1 MSKGLNKQLLIG
13 RLFKDAE
20 LVHVGEKSTPKCSF
34 RAIVNTGWGDYEH
47 VEGFDIIV
55 WGKQAE
61 SLHPYLTK
69 GTRVHVEGETRTRS
83 WEGDD
88 GQRRYRTEVVA
99 SEVILLGGG
108 SGSGSRGGQEEDD
121 IQF

>member
-20 LVHVGEKSTPKCSF
+20 LVHVGEKNTPKCSF
-34 RAIVNTGWGDYEH
+34 RAIVNTGWGDYKH
-47 VEGFDIIV
+47 TEGFDVVV

-69 GTRVHVEGETRTRS
+69 GTRVFVEGETRTRS

>member
-1 MSKGLNKQLLIG
+1 MSKGLNKQQMIG
-13 RLFKDAE
+13 RLFKDAD
-20 LVHVGEKSTPKCSF
+20 LVHVGEKNTAKCSF
-34 RAIVNTGWGDYEH
+34 RVIVNTGWGDYEH
-47 VEGFDIIV
+47 TEGFDVVV
-55 WGKQAE
+55 WGKRAA

-69 GTRVHVEGETRTRS
+69 GTRIFVEGETRTRS